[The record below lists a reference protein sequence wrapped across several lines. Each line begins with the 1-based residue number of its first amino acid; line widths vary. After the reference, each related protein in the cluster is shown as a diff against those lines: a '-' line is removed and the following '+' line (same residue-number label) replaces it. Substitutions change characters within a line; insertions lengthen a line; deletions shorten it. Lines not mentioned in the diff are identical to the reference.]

1 MRLSRL
7 LKANEFSIY
16 LQNSERKSYTNP
28 TGNMHIQCKQG
39 GNQNCALR
47 HNSCR
52 GPGSQIKVLP
62 DKQEHDRRISNN
74 KRAAGLN
81 KSPEL
86 NEYH

>member
-47 HNSCR
+47 HNITKTSYF
-52 GPGSQIKVLP
+52 
-62 DKQEHDRRISNN
+62 
-74 KRAAGLN
+74 RAVGAQDH
-81 KSPEL
+81 K
-86 NEYH
+86 